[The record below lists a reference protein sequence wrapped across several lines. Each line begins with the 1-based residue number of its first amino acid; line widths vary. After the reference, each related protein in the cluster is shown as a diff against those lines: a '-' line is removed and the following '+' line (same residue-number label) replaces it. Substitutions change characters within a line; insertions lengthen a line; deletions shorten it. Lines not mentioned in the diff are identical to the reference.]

1 MRRLSA
7 IAVVIVTGTMLFWLV
22 AVLRGQFPRPIL
34 RAAACRHD
42 AAALPADRARREQA
56 LTLARAINTA
66 QGRIAQQ
73 TRQYQPLEQLIGL
86 PATPIGF
93 QLRLYTNGAGYI
105 FSLKDERDPCHY
117 GVFSDQQ
124 GRLYEMT
131 PEVPLIAS

>member
-1 MRRLSA
+1 MRRLTA
-7 IAVVIVTGTMLFWLV
+7 IAVVVIVTGTMFWLA
-22 AVLRGQFPRPIL
+22 AVLRGQFAPPIL

-73 TRQYQPLEQLIGL
+73 TRQYQPFEQLTGL
-86 PATPIGF
+86 PPTPIGF
-93 QLRLYTNGAGYI
+93 RLRLYTDGAGYI

-117 GVFSDQQ
+117 GVFSDQE

-131 PEVPLIAS
+131 PQVPLIAS